1 MPKKIFTGVVMSVAG
16 KQSVVVKVR
25 KHRMHPKYKKKVVY
39 DKKYM
44 AHDPEERIA
53 VGDKVL
59 IQESPPISKM
69 KKWIVIYD
77 QSNA

>member
-1 MPKKIFTGVVMSVAG
+1 MPKRVFTGVVKSVAG

-25 KHRMHPKYKKKVVY
+25 KHRMHPKYKKKVIY
-39 DKKYM
+39 DIKYM
-44 AHDPEERIA
+44 AHDPEERFV
-53 VGDKVL
+53 VGDKVI

-77 QSNA
+77 QSNI

>member
-44 AHDPEERIA
+44 AHDPEERIT

>member
-53 VGDKVL
+53 VGDKVF